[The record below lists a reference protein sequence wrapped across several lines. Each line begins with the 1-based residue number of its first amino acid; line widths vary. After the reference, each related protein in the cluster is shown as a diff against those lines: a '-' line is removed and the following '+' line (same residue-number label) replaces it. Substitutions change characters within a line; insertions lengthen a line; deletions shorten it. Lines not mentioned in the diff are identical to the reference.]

1 MLSRRP
7 STGGRA
13 AGTARPP
20 IAGRRRGRR
29 PAEALVPL
37 FTRVGRDGRLN
48 SLSAR
53 SGIRV
58 SIRGFRERPDCTAL
72 HCIRVL
78 SPVPFFKIPTR
89 NRRMSSVRLRD

>member
-1 MLSRRP
+1 MP
-7 STGGRA
+7 
-13 AGTARPP
+13 GTM
-20 IAGRRRGRR
+20 
-29 PAEALVPL
+29 PAEAPLPL

-72 HCIRVL
+72 HCIKMTQKSPLLYPFSKFKLRVYT
-78 SPVPFFKIPTR
+78 VHVYTVVVTVQR
-89 NRRMSSVRLRD
+89 TD